1 MLYPSL
7 RTTRRC
13 EDLGLTLRGGGRGH
27 LCSSILKPCG
37 EKERRGERERG
48 KWYWQIRW
56 EISGSSE
63 ETRTHTHTR
72 TEQFSL
78 SSPIKISRAAA
89 QCEIILC
96 DNNSR
101 LHDTGGNHQMGRG
114 KRKRRG
120 GISSAGDKEEENS
133 IKAAARWDTVNHVF
147 P

>member
-1 MLYPSL
+1 MLIHS
-7 RTTRRC
+7 
-13 EDLGLTLRGGGRGH
+13 ETLWR
-27 LCSSILKPCG
+27 
-37 EKERRGERERG
+37 EREEGERERG
-48 KWYWQIRW
+48 IERERGREMILTDQVRDLRL
-56 EISGSSE
+56 EQ
-63 ETRTHTHTR
+63 RDAHTHTH

-133 IKAAARWDTVNHVF
+133 INAAAR
-147 P
+147 